1 MNKPL
6 KHILLL
12 PLLLLATSACNDK
25 ESYADLL
32 NDENQAVNDF
42 LANYPVIGSIPAD
55 SAFTTMTDIM
65 ADHPSISREDAVK
78 LTPFY
83 RMDDD
88 GYVYMQVLNAGTA
101 GNKAADN
108 QLIYFRF
115 TRWNLGVAYKYGMW
129 ESSGNSSDLGT
140 TTTSFRFLNTSL
152 QSSTQWGEG
161 IQTPLKFLPINCEV
175 NLVIKSYLG
184 PTDEVSAVYPYLYS
198 VRYFPS
204 KI

>member
-1 MNKPL
+1 MNTPIKY
-6 KHILLL
+6 ILLL
-12 PLLLLATSACNDK
+12 PLLLLATSACKDK

-32 NDENQAVNDF
+32 NDENQAVNDY

-55 SAFTTMTDIM
+55 SVFITMDDIM
-65 ADHPSISREDAVK
+65 ADHPGISREEAVR

-140 TTTSFRFLNTSL
+140 TTTSFRFRNTTL
-152 QSSTQWGEG
+152 QSSVQWGEG
-161 IQTPLKFLPINCEV
+161 IQTPLQYLPINCEV

-184 PTDEVSAVYPYLYS
+184 PTEEVAAVYPYLYS